1 MGIDDRPA
9 DRQPHPYP
17 AGFRGVERLENAL
30 EMFPINTRP
39 SIAHCY
45 EDAICLGLL
54 RADRQLSW
62 PLLNRPH
69 CFDCIQNQV
78 QGDLLQLNT
87 ISLNGKHPL
96 SKVGVYRDS
105 ILGNFASRQYNHFI
119 DRLIDIKTILSRGR
133 FLDVITD
140 SVDYGSG
147 SIGIGHDTLERFLD
161 FAEVRGLP
169 I

>member
-30 EMFPINTRP
+30 EMLPINTRP

-78 QGDLLQLNT
+78 QDDLLQLNT

-105 ILGNFASRQYNHFI
+105 ILGNFASRQYDHFI
-119 DRLIDIKTILSRGR
+119 DRLIEIKTILSRRR
-133 FLDVITD
+133 FLDVVAD
-140 SVDYGSG
+140 SFDDLSG
-147 SIGIGHDTLERFLD
+147 SIGSAYDTVELFLD
-161 FAEVRGLP
+161 LAQVRRL
-169 I
+169 